1 MKKRMFALCAALLAA
16 LGLTACGV
24 PDAAGEQD
32 GETLQIVATIF
43 PIYDWTVA
51 LLGDGQTDAEV
62 TLLLDSGVDMHS
74 FQPTADDII
83 QISTCD
89 LFLYVGGE
97 SESWVEDALAERTNE
112 DMVVVNLMDVLG
124 EALKEEETVEGMQSE
139 EEEDEE
145 ETEYDE
151 HIWLS
156 LKNAQTL
163 CQYLSDRLCE
173 LDPEHSAAYQENAAA
188 YLEQLDELDGAYQ
201 AAVSAA
207 DRNTLLFAD
216 RFPFR
221 YLCDD
226 YGLSYYA
233 AFPGCSAESEASFE
247 TVVFLVDKVDELGL
261 SCILTI
267 DGSDQKV
274 AQTVL
279 STAQAE
285 DVQILTLDSMQSTTL
300 EDAETGVSYLS
311 IMEDN
316 LTALT
321 QALND

>member
-1 MKKRMFALCAALLAA
+1 
-16 LGLTACGV
+16 
-24 PDAAGEQD
+24 AGEVLPLV
-32 GETLQIVATIF
+32 TPSF
-43 PIYDWTVA
+43 PNYDWTVHI
-51 LLGDGQTDAEV
+51 LGAGQTDAEG
-62 TLLLDSGVDMHS
+62 TLLLDSGVDLHS

-83 QISTCD
+83 KIATCD
-89 LFLYVGGE
+89 LFVYVGGE
-97 SESWVEDALAERTNE
+97 SEDWVEDALAESSNE

-173 LDPEHSAAYQENAAA
+173 IDSEHSAAYQENAAA

-233 AFPGCSAESEASFE
+233 AFSGCSAETEASFE
-247 TVVFLVDKVDELGL
+247 TVVFLADKVDELGL
-261 SCILTI
+261 SSILTI

-285 DVQILTLDSMQSTTL
+285 DVQILTMDSMQSTTL
-300 EDAETGVSYLS
+300 EDAENGVSYLS

>member
-1 MKKRMFALCAALLAA
+1 M
-16 LGLTACGV
+16 
-24 PDAAGEQD
+24 
-32 GETLQIVATIF
+32 
-43 PIYDWTVA
+43 
-51 LLGDGQTDAEV
+51 
-62 TLLLDSGVDMHS
+62 TLLLDSGVDLHS

-83 QISTCD
+83 KISTCD
-89 LFLYVGGE
+89 LFVYVGGE
-97 SESWVEDALAERTNE
+97 SEDWVEDALAERSNE
-112 DMVVVNLMDVLG
+112 DMVVVNLMDVLD

-139 EEEDEE
+139 EEEGEG

-173 LDPEHSAAYQENAAA
+173 IDSEHSADYQENTAA
-188 YLEQLDELDGAYQ
+188 YLEQLDGLDGAYQ

-207 DRNTLLFAD
+207 DRSTLLFAD

-233 AFPGCSAESEASFE
+233 AFSGCSAETEASFE
-247 TVVFLVDKVDELGL
+247 TVVFLADKVDELGL
-261 SCILTI
+261 SSILTI

-285 DVQILTLDSMQSTTL
+285 DVQILTMDSMQSTTL
-300 EDAETGVSYLS
+300 KDAENGVSYLS

>member
-1 MKKRMFALCAALLAA
+1 MKKIVSVLLAALLAA
-16 LGLTACGV
+16 LGLTACGTS
-24 PDAAGEQD
+24 DAAGEQD
-32 GETLQIVATIF
+32 GETIQIVTTVF
-43 PIYDWTVA
+43 PIYDWTVE

-62 TLLLDSGVDMHS
+62 TLLLDSGVDLHS
-74 FQPTADDII
+74 YQPTADDII
-83 QISTCD
+83 KISTCD
-89 LFLYVGGE
+89 LFVYVGGE
-97 SESWVEDALAERTNE
+97 SEDWVEDALAERSNE

-139 EEEDEE
+139 EEEGEG

-163 CQYLSDRLCE
+163 CQYISDRLCE
-173 LDPEHSAAYQENAAA
+173 IDPENSAGYQENTAA
-188 YLEQLDELDGAYQ
+188 YLEQLDGLDGAYQ
-201 AAVSAA
+201 TAVSTA
-207 DRNTLLFAD
+207 DRSTLLFAD

-233 AFPGCSAESEASFE
+233 AFSGCSAETEASFE
-247 TVVFLVDKVDELGL
+247 TVVFLADKVDELGL
-261 SCILTI
+261 SSILTI
-267 DGSDQKV
+267 DGSDQKI
-274 AQTVL
+274 AQTIL
-279 STAQAE
+279 STAQTE

-300 EDAETGVSYLS
+300 EDAENGVSYLS